1 MKYMLFFNHLKNIR
15 RETNKIYDLIKDEF
29 NPNKKELI
37 VTNMGLINNK
47 YEIVKYYIALEL
59 LIKFSNEE
67 REIDQLYSNMV
78 NNYKKKKWMY
88 IIKNYKI
95 VYILTKYIKN
105 KKISSNNI
113 YEILL
118 NFFIKNNIDYLNY
131 NIDFLILF
139 INHYNKSRN

>member
-1 MKYMLFFNHLKNIR
+1 MEYMLFFNHLKNIR
-15 RETNKIYDLIKDEF
+15 KETDRIYNLIKDEF

-37 VTNMGLINNK
+37 ITNIGLINKK

-67 REIDQLYSNMV
+67 QEIEQLYSNMV
-78 NNYKKKKWMY
+78 NNYKKKKWIY

-131 NIDFLILF
+131 NIEFLILF
-139 INHYNKSRN
+139 INHYNKSSN

>member
-1 MKYMLFFNHLKNIR
+1 MEYMLFFNHLKNIR
-15 RETNKIYDLIKDEF
+15 KETNRIYNLIKDEF

-37 VTNMGLINNK
+37 ITNMGLINNK

-67 REIDQLYSNMV
+67 QEIEQLYSNMV
-78 NNYKKKKWMY
+78 NNYKKKKWIY

-95 VYILTKYIKN
+95 FYILTKYIKN

-113 YEILL
+113 YGILL

-139 INHYNKSRN
+139 INHYNKSSN